1 MIFFTRVVTIQL
13 CVNKENI
20 LSTNDIATEVH
31 MILFFPEAVAPKL
44 RAEKVQMCRFVNT
57 DKQSQLSR
65 NE

>member
-44 RAEKVQMCRFVNT
+44 RAEKVQMCWFVNT